1 MTELLTS
8 LNWLAVLTATVI
20 YFALGALWYSP
31 VLFANTWMKLRNI
44 NEEEIGEPNPVIFF
58 YSFILQLIA
67 VISLALFIVA
77 LGISTPVNGAIIG
90 FGASMGIL
98 YTLSGTT
105 GIFSDVP
112 LKLHMLDNGYHVVGL
127 TLSGIILGWWV

>member
-1 MTELLTS
+1 MTELLSS
-8 LNWLAVLTATVI
+8 LNWFAVLTSTVI

-31 VLFANTWMKLRNI
+31 VLFAKTWMTLRDI
-44 NEEEIGEPNPVIFF
+44 KDEDIGEPNPIIFL
-58 YSFILQLIA
+58 YSFVLQFIA

-77 LGISTPVNGAIIG
+77 LGIDTPINGAIIG
-90 FGASMGIL
+90 LGAAMGIL

-112 LKLHMLDNGYHVVGL
+112 LKLHLLDNGYHMVGL
-127 TLSGIILGWWV
+127 TLSGIILGWW

>member
-1 MTELLTS
+1 MTELLSS
-8 LNWLAVLTATVI
+8 LNWLSVITATII

-31 VLFANTWMKLRNI
+31 VLFAKTWMKLRNI
-44 NEEEIGEPNPVIFF
+44 KEEDIGEPNPIIFL
-58 YSFILQLIA
+58 YSFILQFIA
-67 VISLALFIVA
+67 VISLALFIQA
-77 LGISTPVNGAIIG
+77 MGIATPVNGAIIG

-105 GIFSDVP
+105 GIFTEIP

-127 TLSGIILGWWV
+127 TLSGLILGWW